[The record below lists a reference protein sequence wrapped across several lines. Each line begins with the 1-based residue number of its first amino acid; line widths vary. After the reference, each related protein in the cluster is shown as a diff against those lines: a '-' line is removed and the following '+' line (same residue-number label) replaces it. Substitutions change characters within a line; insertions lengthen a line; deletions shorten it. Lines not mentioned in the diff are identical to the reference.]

1 MGGFPTECTFHML
14 KCAKPST
21 ENGGYVEKTVRPLV
35 PLSIADITVNEREM
49 EKNELKDLLQEE
61 PALGRLVQTVTCSTE
76 RTTILKCDRSD
87 RMRRYDGHR
96 TIDWR
101 NHGCFY
107 CDIQMCKQ
115 DLSACNC
122 GHCTRTLEWRAKLER
137 ICGKRNRRDAIA
149 TPHDP
154 PSFFFYCFFF

>member
-1 MGGFPTECTFHML
+1 M
-14 KCAKPST
+14 
-21 ENGGYVEKTVRPLV
+21 EKTVRPLV

-96 TIDWR
+96 SIDWR

-154 PSFFFYCFFF
+154 PYFLFLLFFFF